1 MENEKQILSK
11 VKGTNKLHTDE
22 ELTPEVLRRFP
33 GCEFDLFFLDPL
45 NIGESL
51 KTPLLLVHSD
61 QHDLILF
68 Q

>member
-33 GCEFDLFFLDPL
+33 GCEHFTDDQAKEIVFTIKQLA
-45 NIGESL
+45 E
-51 KTPLLLVHSD
+51 LLYHWALPKEL
-61 QHDLILF
+61 QN
-68 Q
+68 